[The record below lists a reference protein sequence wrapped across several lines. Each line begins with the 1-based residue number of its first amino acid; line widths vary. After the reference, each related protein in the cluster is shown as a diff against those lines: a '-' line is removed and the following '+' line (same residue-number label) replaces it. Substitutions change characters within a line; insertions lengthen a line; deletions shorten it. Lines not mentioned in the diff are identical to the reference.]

1 MTAEYISLISNFIIG
16 TGLLGTLLFY
26 TSKKR
31 KANAEANGE
40 EVNTQGN
47 LVKQYEEFIDTLTQE
62 NKDLKQELQN
72 CRIEAREARKQ
83 EATERERVVIAYK
96 EKSDALVA
104 LEILRGKFALAEW
117 NKCENHNCGKRT
129 PPRTELLH
137 GDL

>member
-62 NKDLKQELQN
+62 NKDLKQELQS

-117 NKCENHNCGKRT
+117 NKCENHNCVKRT

-137 GDL
+137 SDL